1 MVIGT
6 QLIYVDAEPRLIIK
20 LLAFEV
26 VGKDIADVPL
36 IKELLTFGVSLLKEL
51 IAFVSMND

>member
-1 MVIGT
+1 VVIGT

-26 VGKDIADVPL
+26 VGMDVADVPL

-51 IAFVSMND
+51 IALVSMND